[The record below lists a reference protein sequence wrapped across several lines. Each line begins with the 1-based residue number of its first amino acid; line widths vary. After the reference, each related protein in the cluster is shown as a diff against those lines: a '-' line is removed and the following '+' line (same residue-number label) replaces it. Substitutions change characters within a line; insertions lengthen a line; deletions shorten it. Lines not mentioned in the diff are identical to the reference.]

1 MTVPFKQYPLW
12 SKNTRVFVDTC
23 SLMEA
28 TSADFMWNYLVPTL
42 RGYGVPPLIVAK
54 AVVDEL
60 NRLATQRSDSK
71 ARYAQT
77 AKKIVQGLIDEGNAK
92 VIGEDNDTFP
102 DNLFQDVFTRYRLK
116 YRLILIT
123 QDSSLA
129 KDILSLNNSNSV
141 NRIHGIDAFRIG
153 DRGDPMRWILDPSHL
168 NGVKYYLSTSED
180 GFVSAGSSNTV
191 LNQRQSTRIS
201 RRVRYDRAPTR
212 GKQARHQVAPF
223 KLQQRA
229 AQLVETP
236 VTITSIPGQGDIVK
250 DKNEISLSLGAE
262 LGRGGEG
269 IIYVT
274 DNPKLVCKIYQRDRL
289 KQFTIDKL
297 NLMISREI
305 RHPAICWPIS
315 LAYNS
320 RGEIVGYLMPKAK
333 GKELQ
338 RTVFIKPLLEKT
350 FPHWTRLHLVRLT
363 SKILDAVAYL
373 HSLNVLLGD
382 INGRNFIVQDE
393 SSVFFVDCDSY
404 QVEGFPCPVGMPP
417 YLAPELNGKELRSTI
432 RKEDAELFAIATLVF
447 MILHPGKPPYSHQ
460 GGEDPLKNVQK
471 RHFPYPRGD
480 QGAKWVPDG
489 PWRFIFSHLPWYMK
503 DAFHQVFSD
512 GDRLT
517 VADWQELM
525 RRYKNDLGKGYVSA
539 DLFPTGFKQLTQEQC
554 EKNGGKWRTCSVC
567 GKGFCKFEDEHTTCL
582 ECFRNRRSSKN
593 SASSARSARHTAK
606 PRKTFFRRIFY
617 G

>member
-1 MTVPFKQYPLW
+1 MTVTFKQYPLW

-42 RGYGVPPLIVAK
+42 RGYGVQPLIVAK

-60 NRLATQRSDSK
+60 NRLATQRSDAK
-71 ARYAQT
+71 ARHAQT
-77 AKKIVQGLIDEGNAK
+77 AKEIVRGLIDEGNAK

-102 DNLFQDVFTRYRLK
+102 DNLFQGVFTDLRLK

-153 DRGDPMRWILDPSHL
+153 DRGDPMRWILDPSCL

-180 GFVSAGSSNTV
+180 GFVATDSSNTV

-201 RRVRYDRAPTR
+201 RRVRDDRAPTR
-212 GKQARHQVAPF
+212 RKQARHQVAPF

-229 AQLVETP
+229 TQLVETP
-236 VTITSIPGQGDIVK
+236 VTITSIPSQGDIVK
-250 DKNEISLSLGAE
+250 DKNGVSLSLGTE
-262 LGRGGEG
+262 LGRGGEA
-269 IIYVT
+269 IAYET
-274 DNPKLVCKIYQRDRL
+274 DNHKLVCKIYQRDRL
-289 KQFTIDKL
+289 KQFTLEKL

-305 RHPAICWPIS
+305 HHPAICWPVS

-320 RGEIVGYLMPKAK
+320 LGETIGYLMPKAK

-338 RTVFIKPLLEKT
+338 RTVFFGKPLLEKT

-404 QVEGFPCPVGMPP
+404 QVEGFPCPVGMAP
-417 YLAPELNGKELRSTI
+417 YLAPELNGKEWRSANT
-432 RKEDAELFAIATLVF
+432 EYFAIATLVF

-480 QGAKWVPDG
+480 QGAKGVPEG
-489 PWRFIFSHLPWYMK
+489 PWRFIFSHLPYKLK
-503 DAFHQVFSD
+503 DAFHRVFSD

-517 VADWQELM
+517 VAEWQELM
-525 RRYKNDLGKGYVSA
+525 RRYENDLGKGWFSD
-539 DLFPTGFKQLTQEQC
+539 DLFPTGFKQLTQEQ
-554 EKNGGKWRTCSVC
+554 KKQKWRTCSVC
-567 GKGFCKFEDEHTTCL
+567 GKDFSPSKDEHTMCL
-582 ECFRNRRSSKN
+582 DCFRKRRSSRT

-606 PRKTFFRRIFY
+606 PR
-617 G
+617 